1 METYPK
7 VTLDLTTNP
16 TITWTATHNLGNI
29 SLLSVRNKNSSDFM
43 SLGLNYSILD
53 GSLSQTLT
61 NIAYASNIVSGSN
74 GEFSQCTI
82 TGTFAEPQDF
92 LTTTLKFGTNYPKK
106 IKIEYLN
113 QSYSLITSEEIDNI
127 DRESIFTNR
136 SVTSCYQ
143 IKLTFLE
150 SWNPYQI
157 CCLQEWIIGALLEYT
172 QENLVSL
179 KINESCDPITREL
192 PISTAQMEAYPLLAG
207 FDISDPN
214 GVTKYIKPG
223 RIAHISTTIVING
236 VSTNIDYGTW
246 YVKKLESDDN
256 ITIKLS
262 FENMIGRLNDFN
274 FSNSLFY
281 SKIPTSEIE
290 NRSVRAVVTS
300 IVNSAS
306 LSCEFI
312 HSAGTNIVHGF
323 FPYISC
329 REALKQVCFACGL
342 LVRANNIIS
351 IVEPEQEEEVEEYKI
366 EEADITEPPR
376 YDLQHE
382 FRSCTLTYEPT
393 YNLDQNESDLVTG
406 ITSYG
411 VYSHEPAINVQLRR
425 TSDSG
430 TAALLENNL
439 TNARLAI
446 FEEGEFKL
454 IGRKYSPDGGQKTLT
469 VEDRNVGIIGTGKI
483 NIPASGN
490 ITVGNS
496 DLVAEQTLQF
506 MNDNLLKTNLEY
518 ISKGQRVGYK
528 TQIVLNDKTITG
540 WITHQSIDLVN
551 GMITQLELLGGTN

>member
-16 TITWTATHNLGNI
+16 TITWTATHNLGDI

-214 GVTKYIKPG
+214 GVIKYIKPG

-236 VSTNIDYGTW
+236 VSTDIDYGTW
-246 YVKKLESDDN
+246 YVKKLESEDN

-274 FSNSLFY
+274 FSHSLFY
-281 SKIPTSEIE
+281 DKIPATDDS
-290 NRSVRAVVTS
+290 RFMQAVATS
-300 IVNSAS
+300 IVNEAS
-306 LSCEFI
+306 LECEFI
-312 HSAGTNIVHGF
+312 HGAGNKIVQGF
-323 FPYISC
+323 IPYISC
-329 REALKQVCFACGL
+329 REALKQICFADAL
-342 LVRANNIIS
+342 LVRTNNIIS
-351 IVEPEQEEEVEEYKI
+351 IVDPEREVEVEEYKI
-366 EEADITEPPR
+366 EESDITEPPR

-382 FRSCTLTYEPT
+382 FRSCTIAYFPF
-393 YNLDQNESDLVTG
+393 YKLDSNQSDLVAG
-406 ITSYG
+406 ITSFG
-411 VYSHEPAINVQLRR
+411 VYSHEPATDVQLQRVS
-425 TSDSG
+425 TSG
-430 TAALLENNL
+430 TAAILENNL
-439 TNARLAI
+439 TNTQVAV

-454 IGRKYSPDGGQKTLT
+454 VGRKYNPDGSQQTLT

>member
-16 TITWTATHNLGNI
+16 TITWTQTHNLGDI
-29 SLLSVRNKNSSDFM
+29 SLLSVRNKKSSDFM

-61 NIAYASNIVSGSN
+61 NIAYASDIVSGSN
-74 GEFSQCTI
+74 REFSQCTI
-82 TGTFAEPQDF
+82 TGTFSEPRDF
-92 LTTTLKFGTNYPKK
+92 LTTTLKFGKNYPKK

-127 DRESIFTNR
+127 DRESILTNR
-136 SVTSCYQ
+136 SVTGCYQ

-236 VSTNIDYGTW
+236 VSTDIDYGTW

-262 FENMIGRLNDFN
+262 FENAIGRLNDFN
-274 FSNSLFY
+274 FSKSLMY
-281 SKIPTSEIE
+281 SKIPIAETFKRSSEEVI
-290 NRSVRAVVTS
+290 TS
-300 IVNSAS
+300 IVSKTN
-306 LSCEFI
+306 LECEF
-312 HSAGTNIVHGF
+312 GTDTQTQLTWGF

-329 REALKQVCFACGL
+329 REALKQLCFTNGF
-342 LVRANNIIS
+342 LVRVNNKIS
-351 IVEPEQEEEVEEYKI
+351 IINHKNESVTYTI
-366 EEADITEPPR
+366 ETNDITEPPR

-382 FRSCTLTYEPT
+382 FRSCTLTYAPN
-393 YNLDQNESDLVTG
+393 YNLDQNESDLVTE
-406 ITSYG
+406 ITSSG
-411 VYSHEPAINVQLRR
+411 VYSHEPAENVHLVK
-425 TSDSG
+425 TSGSG
-430 TAALLENNL
+430 AATITENNL
-439 TNARLAI
+439 TNAYVSVLRNS
-446 FEEGEFKL
+446 EFKL
-454 IGRKYSPDGGQKTLT
+454 VGTKYSPAGNQRTLT
-469 VEDRNVGIIGTGKI
+469 LEDKNVNIVGTGKI

-490 ITVGNS
+490 ITISNS
-496 DLVAEQTLQF
+496 NMVAEQTLQF

-528 TQIVLNDKTITG
+528 TQIVLTDKTITG

-551 GMITQLELLGGTN
+551 GMITQLELLGGTD

>member
-29 SLLSVRNKNSSDFM
+29 SLLSVRNKVSSDFM

-53 GSLSQTLT
+53 GSLSQELT
-61 NIAYASNIVSGSN
+61 NIAYASDIVSDSN
-74 GEFSQCTI
+74 MVFSQCTI
-82 TGTFAEPQDF
+82 TGTFSEPRDF
-92 LTTTLKFGTNYPKK
+92 LTTTLKFGKNYPKK

-113 QSYSLITSEEIDNI
+113 QSYSLITWEEIDNI

-172 QENLVSL
+172 QDNLVSL

-192 PISTAQMEAYPLLAG
+192 PISTAQMEAYPILSG

-214 GVTKYIKPG
+214 GAIKYIKPG
-223 RIAHISTTIVING
+223 RATHISTTIVIDG
-236 VSTNIDYGTW
+236 VSTDIDYGTW
-246 YVKKLESDDN
+246 YVKKLESEDN

-262 FENMIGRLNDFN
+262 FENAIGRLNDSN
-274 FSNSLFY
+274 FRYSLMY
-281 SKIPTSEIE
+281 SAITDISELYKR
-290 NRSVRAVVTS
+290 RSGTVILS
-300 IVNSAS
+300 ILNGTNFE
-306 LSCEFI
+306 CEFGDNTEFKLI
-312 HSAGTNIVHGF
+312 YGYL
-323 FPYISC
+323 PYISM
-329 REALKQVCFACGL
+329 REALKQVCFACGF
-342 LVRANNIIS
+342 LVRVNNKIS
-351 IVEPEQEEEVEEYKI
+351 IINHENESVTYTI
-366 EEADITEPPR
+366 ETNDITELPK

-382 FRSCTLTYEPT
+382 FKSCTLTYTPT

-406 ITSYG
+406 ITSSG

-425 TSDSG
+425 TSNSG
-430 TAALLENNL
+430 TAVLLESNL
-439 TNARLAI
+439 TNAQLVV

-454 IGRKYSPDGGQKTLT
+454 VGRKYSPNGGQKTLT
-469 VEDRNVGIIGTGKI
+469 LEDRNVDIIGTGKI

-490 ITVGNS
+490 ITISNS
-496 DLVAEQTLQF
+496 NMVAEQTLQF

-528 TQIVLNDKTITG
+528 TRIVLTDKTITG